1 MHFKNGQGKEDKTEK
16 QKVTDLPK
24 LGEIDVSEAEGPCKV
39 GEMGEREDE
48 GKLLSPRGKVV
59 EGEKGSAKE
68 KHGRDK

>member
-1 MHFKNGQGKEDKTEK
+1 MHFKNSQGKEDKTEK

-48 GKLLSPRGKVV
+48 GKLLSPKGKILK
-59 EGEKGSAKE
+59 GEESSAEE
-68 KHGRDK
+68 KHRCDK